1 MTPVDATKERYE
13 HIRIF
18 SKDAL
23 FTNNRIDRAT
33 VPAELFCY
41 DIRGSDKD
49 PGELCTLE
57 ISVRV
62 NHSGTVIT
70 AEPLDFYG
78 ADFLS
83 VVDKIGFCGDELS
96 LSEFK
101 QIMQTPMPDME
112 L

>member
-1 MTPVDATKERYE
+1 MNTVDATKEKFE
-13 HIRIF
+13 HIQIF
-18 SKDAL
+18 GKDAL
-23 FTNNRIDRAT
+23 FTNNRIDRET

-41 DIRGSDKD
+41 DIRGSDND
-49 PGELCTLE
+49 PGELNTLE
-57 ISVRV
+57 NSVRV

-78 ADFLS
+78 GDYIS

-96 LSEFK
+96 LGEFR
-101 QIMQTPMPDME
+101 QMMCAPEPDME